1 MPNVTLYKTYA
12 MILVNVLH
20 KMVEKG
26 EFSIAFVAEAGNIVI
41 CQRAICT
48 SWHSSG
54 RTMNIKFLES
64 KEIRTIRRCT
74 IIAFNDEELC
84 L

>member
-1 MPNVTLYKTYA
+1 MS
-12 MILVNVLH
+12 ILLLNHLH
-20 KMVEKG
+20 TMVERG
-26 EFSIAFVAEAGNIVI
+26 EFSIAFVAKEGNIVA

-74 IIAFNDEELC
+74 IIAFNDQEVSL
-84 L
+84 